1 MNIYYITRYFY
12 TYNHLHSKQPFKI
25 DVINRRA
32 RGGGETVK
40 ERGEGRDR
48 KSPTRRWGKSTGNN
62 INDQK

>member
-48 KSPTRRWGKSTGNN
+48 EKEPYQKMGK
-62 INDQK
+62 IHWK